1 MPNIVRPIILPKQ
14 HSVGP
19 LKKAVE
25 EEEKR
30 AAEAKAEKEKFRA
43 AVEEKNAKATEEDV
57 N

>member
-19 LKKAVE
+19 LK

-30 AAEAKAEKEKFRA
+30 AAEAKAEKEKLKA